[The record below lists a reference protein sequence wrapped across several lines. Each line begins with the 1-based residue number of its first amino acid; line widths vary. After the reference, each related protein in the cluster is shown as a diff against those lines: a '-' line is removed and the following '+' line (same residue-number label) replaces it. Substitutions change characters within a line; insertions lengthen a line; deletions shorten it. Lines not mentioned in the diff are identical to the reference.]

1 LHLSTLFG
9 ETEAEGSC
17 DDLPSARPPFSL
29 CMFLGLYASR
39 EELEEKD
46 IPTDYQRCVFRSL
59 YIATL
64 HSDSGDVEVMQDI
77 FRSVGIAPQTM
88 NI

>member
-1 LHLSTLFG
+1 
-9 ETEAEGSC
+9 
-17 DDLPSARPPFSL
+17 
-29 CMFLGLYASR
+29 MFLGLYASR
-39 EELEEKD
+39 EELEEEG

-64 HSDSGDVEVMQDI
+64 HSDSGDVEVMLDI
-77 FRSVGIAPQTM
+77 CCFAGIAPLTV